1 MAYYRCGGANH
12 YDEGYTAGYANGK
25 SRGLPAGRAAQ
36 KARGST
42 TDVRNA
48 AVSDGSFSVTFPWR
62 VDGIVDASCHSN
74 SGSFSGGVD
83 GISISGSTVSGWIG
97 ARFFPEYVTIT
108 AKHFY
113 SLDA

>member
-1 MAYYRCGGANH
+1 MAFYRCGGANH
-12 YDEGYTAGYANGK
+12 YDEGYTAGYNTGY
-25 SRGLPAGRAAQ
+25 PAGKTAQ
-36 KARGST
+36 KNRGST

-62 VDGIVDASCHSN
+62 VDGVVDAVCHSD
-74 SGSFSGGVD
+74 SGSFAGGIG
-83 GISISGSTVSGWIG
+83 GINISGSTVSGWIG

>member
-1 MAYYRCGGANH
+1 MAYFRCGGANH
-12 YDEGYTAGYANGK
+12 YDEGYTAGYNIGYPDGK
-25 SRGLPAGRAAQ
+25 TAQ
-36 KARGST
+36 KNRGST

-48 AVSDGSFSVTFPWR
+48 AVNDGSFSVTFPWR
-62 VDGIVDASCHSN
+62 VDGIVDAACHKD
-74 SGSFSGGVD
+74 GESFSGGIG
-83 GISISGSTVSGWIG
+83 GISISGSTVSGWIV